1 MEIPYMTM
9 TCDMYMNIGQSYGRN
24 MFPELLKL
32 AGQETEQE
40 PRDGEPPKD
49 AQVNGDIIRVGTSDS
64 LLDDKVIRTEVEKEI
79 PMCVSLPIEVISH
92 DQTFPFLNTTL
103 ADLGIEES
111 AVKERL
117 VWVDSKR
124 TQVRSKSG
132 KLKEK
137 EVTVLEVRVKA
148 QPPGQA
154 QCQEVLYSTES
165 HTDRAYC
172 RSGVD
177 ILPWINTQPVEN
189 DLQPLEMTLALDT
202 QTQKET
208 TEVPRVK

>member
-1 MEIPYMTM
+1 PQEE
-9 TCDMYMNIGQSYGRN
+9 
-24 MFPELLKL
+24 ELIKL
-32 AGQETEQE
+32 AGPDTEQE
-40 PRDGEPPKD
+40 PQAGGPPRKTHLNGNSGESS
-49 AQVNGDIIRVGTSDS
+49 QDS
-64 LLDDKVIRTEVEKEI
+64 PHNDEVVRSKAEKEVL
-79 PMCVSLPIEVISH
+79 MSVSLPIEIINH

-111 AVKERL
+111 AVKERV
-117 VWVDSKR
+117 VWVDTKR

-148 QPPGQA
+148 QPRGNDQF
-154 QCQEVLYSTES
+154 QEILYSTES

-177 ILPWINTQPVEN
+177 ILPWRNSQSAENGIQPV
-189 DLQPLEMTLALDT
+189 EMTLALDRQN
-202 QTQKET
+202 QTEEKSAASN
-208 TEVPRVK
+208 VK

>member
-1 MEIPYMTM
+1 MTGASWSEHK
-9 TCDMYMNIGQSYGRN
+9 YN
-24 MFPELLKL
+24 LLKL

-177 ILPWINTQPVEN
+177 ILPWINTQPGEE
-189 DLQPLEMTLALDT
+189 QEDT
-202 QTQKET
+202 FDDCSPSVGVQFE
-208 TEVPRVK
+208 PF